1 MALPSSG
8 TISMSMIAAEFGGS
22 APHALSEYY
31 RGGGL
36 VPNTPANSAVPTSGT
51 IKLTDF
57 YGATNI
63 SPLSA
68 SASPAGLFGLRVGAG
83 SLSKTTTITA
93 SGGVPPYSYS
103 TTWSSGGYF
112 LSVINGGSNTPGAS
126 GSASPTIDLNGTLR
140 CRVTDSASNYVD
152 VFIDVSF
159 SWEA

>member
-8 TISMSMIAAEFGGS
+8 TMSLSMIAAEFGGA

-36 VPNTPANSAVPTSGT
+36 VPDSPANSAVPTSGQ

-68 SASPAGLFGLRVGAG
+68 SASPPNLFGARPDAG
-83 SLSKTTTITA
+83 TLSRTTTITA

-103 TTWSSGGYF
+103 TIWSSGGLG
-112 LSVINGGSNTPGAS
+112 LSVINGGTNTPGAS
-126 GSASPTIDLNGTLR
+126 GSASPTSERTGTLR
-140 CRVTDSASNYVD
+140 CRVTDSASSTHD
-152 VFIDVSF
+152 VFINVSF